1 MRVGLATCAALP
13 SGDPDDAH
21 LLDAFER
28 SGVSFAWIPWNS
40 TDPRT
45 LGETVDALV
54 LRSTWDYTDNYP
66 EFMQW
71 LDAIDVPIHNPRDIV
86 KWNSDKRYLLELAA
100 AGVPVVPTEVLE
112 SVDQAWDAPEGFAEF
127 VVKPTRG
134 AGSKGAKRFAV
145 AEIDAARAHA
155 IELIGS
161 GSPAMVQP
169 YLPSVDDGSETALVH
184 FDGVFSHSVTK
195 GPMLSKDGVRQM
207 VDDLYVVES
216 IDHRQASEA
225 QRKVARQA
233 IAAIPTTNTHSAPL
247 YARVDV
253 IDDPTGAP
261 IVLELE
267 LVEPSLFFS
276 FDPEA
281 ADRFAEAIRARA

>member
-1 MRVGLATCAALP
+1 VRVGLATCAALP

-21 LLDAFER
+21 LLSALER
-28 SGVSFAWIPWNS
+28 AGISYVWIPWNS
-40 TDPRT
+40 TDPLT
-45 LGETVDALV
+45 LGDSVDALV

-71 LDAIDVPIHNPRDIV
+71 LDAIDAPIHNPRDIV

-100 AGVPVVPTEVLE
+100 AGVPTVPTQIVE
-112 SVDQAWDAPEGFAEF
+112 SIDQVWDAPDGFAEF

-134 AGSKGAKRFAV
+134 AGSKGAKRFPT
-145 AEIDAARAHA
+145 AEMNVARAHA
-155 IELIGS
+155 IELIAS

-169 YLPSVDDGSETALVH
+169 YLPSVDSGSETALVH
-184 FDGVFSHSVTK
+184 FDGVFSHSITK

-216 IDHRQASEA
+216 IEHRQASDA
-225 QRKVARQA
+225 QKEVARQA
-233 IAAIPTTNTHSAPL
+233 IAAIPLVGDHHAPL

-253 IDDPTGAP
+253 IDDHSGAP

-267 LVEPSLFFS
+267 LVEPSLFFA

-281 ADRFAEAIRARA
+281 ADRFAAAIRARV

>member
-13 SGDPDDAH
+13 SGDPDDVH
-21 LLDAFER
+21 LLSALDRAGLR
-28 SGVSFAWIPWNS
+28 YVWIPWNT

-45 LGETVDALV
+45 LGDTVDALV

-71 LDAIDVPIHNPRDIV
+71 LDAIDVPIYNSRDIV

-100 AGVPVVPTEVLE
+100 AGVPTVPTRIVE
-112 SVDQAWDAPEGFAEF
+112 SVDQAWDAPDGFAEF

-134 AGSKGAKRFAV
+134 AGSKGAKRFSA

-155 IELIGS
+155 IELIAS

-169 YLPSVDDGSETALVH
+169 YLPSVDHGSETALVH
-184 FDGVFSHSVTK
+184 FDGVFSHSITK

-207 VDDLYVVES
+207 VDDLYVVEQ
-216 IDHRQASEA
+216 IDPREATTA
-225 QRKVARQA
+225 QRELAQRA
-233 IAAIPTTNTHSAPL
+233 LAAIPTTEHPPL

-253 IDDPTGAP
+253 IDDLEGTP

-267 LVEPSLFFS
+267 LVEPSLFFT

-281 ADRFAEAIRARA
+281 ADRFVEAISARV

>member
-21 LLDAFER
+21 LLSALER
-28 SGVSFAWIPWNS
+28 ADLSYAWVPWTT

-45 LGETVDALV
+45 LGESVDALV

-66 EFMQW
+66 DFMQW
-71 LDAIDVPIHNPRDIV
+71 LDAIDIPIHNPRDIV
-86 KWNSDKRYLLELAA
+86 KWNSDKRYLLELDA
-100 AGVPVVPTEVLE
+100 AGVPTVPTQIVE
-112 SVDQAWDAPEGFAEF
+112 SVDQAWDAPAGFAEF

-134 AGSKGAKRFAV
+134 AGSKGAKRFLA
-145 AEIDAARAHA
+145 AELDAARAHA
-155 IELIGS
+155 IELIAS

-184 FDGVFSHSVTK
+184 FDGVFSHSITK

-216 IDHRQASEA
+216 IEHRQASEA
-225 QRKVARQA
+225 QREVARQA
-233 IAAIPTTNTHSAPL
+233 IAAIPTTTTHRAPL

-253 IDDPTGAP
+253 IDDHSGAP

-281 ADRFAEAIRARA
+281 ADRFVEAISARV